1 MVNGDH
7 VTLYGLFNEHFQ
19 QYQTLWHGE
28 YGRTYFYQCE
38 TPYDAPNQPAYMSE
52 GGTRDGYAAYKVADH
67 VEHHYATAFGIYD
80 VLHQEIRIHSSVE
93 VPEGHPDVRLHHICN
108 NSLSSPPN
116 RGIGFVV
123 NNRVKSTYN
132 THRDNRTYLV
142 DFPE

>member
-1 MVNGDH
+1 MAKEVPEYDTCGDAD
-7 VTLYGLFNEHFQ
+7 VEGML
-19 QYQTLWHGE
+19 
-28 YGRTYFYQCE
+28 RTRLRNLQR
-38 TPYDAPNQPAYMSE
+38 QV
-52 GGTRDGYAAYKVADH
+52 G
-67 VEHHYATAFGIYD
+67 GIYD

-123 NNRVKSTYN
+123 NDRVKSTYN